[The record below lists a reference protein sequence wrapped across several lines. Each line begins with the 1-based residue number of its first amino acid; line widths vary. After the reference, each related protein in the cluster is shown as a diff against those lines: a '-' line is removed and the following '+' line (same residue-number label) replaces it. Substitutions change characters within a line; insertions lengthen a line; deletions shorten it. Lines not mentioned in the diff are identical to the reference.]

1 MRRSTFISAL
11 ALASLAWSSASFA
24 AIDKCQKRIQ
34 GEGAKLQKFIYSAVQ
49 KCADAI
55 RKEKAQAA
63 LKGVGLDC
71 GTGNKCLANA
81 AIFCEKQL
89 AGVYDAAN
97 VKPNKSKIE
106 LFRSSLEKSSATN
119 ECTDSDLRI
128 LEGMGHQL
136 SGIVNLATAPPT
148 SGTCDFNSDL
158 QADTDCRLKFLTDW
172 LIYAIEDSA
181 IRQLQAQTPDLMA
194 LLKEAI
200 DAPSVNP
207 SKPQT
212 DCTNPANPGYRPNLC
227 KFGPQCFAASCS
239 LSTSSQASLQAPGL
253 VPYPPGL
260 SAISL
265 QGSVPVQI
273 CRPGPGA
280 VPPAVQR
287 GLGDEFQAQNDILYL
302 VGGAGNSVQAPP
314 PYPSPLNLFVKAVC
328 VSIVGQQGWCDC
340 SVSGLGVHKDA
351 TVCHDRVGAS
361 DLSSNGPFNQTTD
374 ECGVASGTWV
384 ADLTFPANSHAPG
397 LTITPSGSSAPGDC
411 VDLVSLQFTLL
422 TQDAEKGS
430 DSVACTPDDTASP
443 LATFTVPL
451 TTGTVTAQLKDGIV
465 TAGSCTLGTNPP
477 CLQDADCQPSSGIC
491 DTSALNVQDFNIPV
505 TGSKGTCSEYLVA
518 NLSNVMLVTGAALA
532 DLAITGFPASL
543 DGWLTIQLDCQ

>member
-1 MRRSTFISAL
+1 MRKFLFMGAL
-11 ALASLAWSSASFA
+11 ALGVVWSSASFA

-97 VKPNKSKIE
+97 LKPNKSKIE
-106 LFRSSLEKSSATN
+106 LFRSTLEKSSFTG

-148 SGTCDFNSDL
+148 SGTCDFNSDGK
-158 QADTDCRLKFLTDW
+158 ADTNCRLKFLTDW

-212 DCTNPANPGYRPNLC
+212 DCTNSSNPGYRPNLC
-227 KFGPQCFAASCS
+227 KFGPQCFAASCT
-239 LSTSSQASLQAPGL
+239 LSTSSNANLQAAAL
-253 VPYPPGL
+253 T
-260 SAISL
+260 ISGPINL
-265 QGSVPVQI
+265 TGSVPVQI
-273 CRPGPGA
+273 CRPGPGG
-280 VPPAVQR
+280 VPPSVQR
-287 GLGDEFQAQNDILYL
+287 GLGEEFQAQNNILYL

-314 PYPSPLNLFVKAVC
+314 PYPNPLPLFVQAVC

-340 SVSGLGVHKDA
+340 SGGGLGVNKDA

-361 DLSSNGPFNQTTD
+361 NLSAGGPFNQTTD
-374 ECGVASGTWV
+374 ECGVASASWV
-384 ADLTFPANSHAPG
+384 ADSTFPANLHAPG
-397 LTITPSGSSAPGDC
+397 LTITPSGSSTPGDC

-422 TQDAEKGS
+422 TNAAEKGV
-430 DSVACTPDDTASP
+430 DGVACTPDDTASP

-451 TTGTVTAQLKDGIV
+451 TTGTVTAELKDGIV
-465 TAGSCTLGTNPP
+465 VAGSCTGGSNPP
-477 CLQDADCQPSSGIC
+477 CLQDADCLPSSGTC
-491 DTSALNVQDFNIPV
+491 DTSAMDVQDFTTPV
-505 TGSKGTCSEYLVA
+505 TGSKGTCSEYLAA
-518 NLSNVMLVTGAALA
+518 NLSNVRLVTGAALA
-532 DLAITGFPASL
+532 DLAITGFPVSL
-543 DGWLTIQLDCQ
+543 DGWLTIQLDCD